1 MTATATLR
9 TFRECSGDAKFT
21 PLAESDIGTQPKLEV
36 ERELAAL
43 ATRTGRSQR
52 DIAVLDFGC
61 GRGQLVGQLRA
72 QGWRAFGVEVG
83 ERFVAAGAILSE
95 IFSDEYPIISLVGA
109 DGAAPFPA
117 GYFDLVVADQVFE
130 HVGDLDKVAA
140 DIARLLK
147 PGGILIGI
155 YPAPLRPIEPHYRLP
170 LVHWLPKGKL
180 QTALIAA
187 MVRAGLGVKPP
198 AGTSRRAMAAIV
210 AEYAAMETFYRSPRE
225 VRSIF
230 ARHGIALEFDSLPRL
245 RMRDKLRR
253 LSGVRRTLLLA
264 SSRLLPLV
272 RMHNLFRDSMARG
285 VKGNVIRT

>member
-1 MTATATLR
+1 MSLTATGTPR

-21 PLAESDIGTQPKLEV
+21 PLAESDICAQPKLEV

-43 ATRTGRSQR
+43 ATQTGRPRR

-72 QGWRAFGVEVG
+72 HGWRAFGVEIG
-83 ERFVAAGAILSE
+83 EQFVAAGAILSQM
-95 IFSDEYPIISLVGA
+95 FSDEYPIISLVGA
-109 DGAAPFPA
+109 DGAAAFPA

-130 HVGDLDKVAA
+130 HVADLDKVAA

-147 PGGILIGI
+147 PDGILIGI

-170 LVHWLPKGKL
+170 LVHWLAKGRL
-180 QTALIAA
+180 QRALIVA

-198 AGTSRRAMAAIV
+198 AETSRCAMAAIV
-210 AEYAAMETFYRSPRE
+210 AEYAATETFYRSTRE
-225 VRSIF
+225 VRRIF
-230 ARHGIALEFDSLPRL
+230 ARHDVALDFDALPRL
-245 RMRDKLRR
+245 RMEAKLQR
-253 LSGVRRTLLLA
+253 LSGVRRALLLA

-285 VKGNVIRT
+285 VKGNA